1 MSKFYQVLH
10 ILILIFTAI
19 AISIISIPPVFAGE
33 KPKLQKIRNFIPPD
47 YYLLDSASGDL
58 NSDGLID
65 YVLILQSKN
74 ESSKNASATRP
85 LLLLL
90 GTEKN
95 NLELVARNDSVVL
108 CKSCGGI
115 YDDPFQK
122 VTIHDGYLS
131 VQHLI
136 GSTWKWTRVI
146 SFKYDSS
153 IKDFVLDKDE
163 GVSYHVANP
172 NRKTGII
179 NNKDDFGKL
188 KFSEFSY
195 NKGY

>member
-1 MSKFYQVLH
+1 MAKFYHFLYIF
-10 ILILIFTAI
+10 ILIIPALVVSVSPAI
-19 AISIISIPPVFAGE
+19 AGQ
-33 KPKLQKIRNFIPPD
+33 KPKLQKIRSFIPPD
-47 YYLLDSASGDL
+47 YDLLDSASGDL
-58 NSDGLID
+58 NGDGFTD
-65 YVLILQSKN
+65 YVLILRSKTENSKN
-74 ESSKNASATRP
+74 SAGVRP

-95 NLELVARNDSVVL
+95 NFELTARNDSVVL
-108 CKSCGGI
+108 CRSCGGI
-115 YDDPFQK
+115 YDDPYQK
-122 VTIHDGYLS
+122 VTVHDGYLS

-146 SFKYDSS
+146 SFRYDSS

>member
-1 MSKFYQVLH
+1 MVKFYSFLYITICVV
-10 ILILIFTAI
+10 TAI
-19 AISIISIPPVFAGE
+19 VMSMPPAVAGE
-33 KPKLQKIRNFIPPD
+33 KPKLQKIRHFIPPD
-47 YYLLDSASGDL
+47 YDLLDSASGDL
-58 NSDGLID
+58 NGDGLTD
-65 YVLILQSKN
+65 YVLILHSKTENSKN
-74 ESSKNASATRP
+74 SGVRP
-85 LLLLL
+85 LLLLM

-95 NLELVARNDSVVL
+95 NLELTARNDSVVL
-108 CKSCGGI
+108 CRSCGGI
-115 YDDPFQK
+115 YDDPYQK
-122 VTIHDGYLS
+122 VTIQDGYVS

-146 SFKYDSS
+146 SFRYDAA

>member
-1 MSKFYQVLH
+1 MTKVYPSLHKLVLV
-10 ILILIFTAI
+10 FAV
-19 AISIISIPPVFAGE
+19 AFISMNYAVAGE
-33 KPKLQKIRNFIPPD
+33 KPKLQKIKTFIPPD
-47 YYLLDSASGDL
+47 YELLDSASGDL
-58 NSDGLID
+58 NGDGLMD
-65 YVLILQSKN
+65 YAIILKSKSEN
-74 ESSKNASATRP
+74 TNSASSVRP

-90 GTEKN
+90 GTAKN
-95 NLELVARNDSVVL
+95 NLEFLARNDSVVL
-108 CKSCGGI
+108 CRTCGGI

-122 VTIHDGYLS
+122 VTIHNGFLS
-131 VQHLI
+131 VEHLI

-146 SFKYDSS
+146 SFKYDFS

-163 GVSYHVANP
+163 GESYHASSP

-188 KFSEFSY
+188 KFTEFSY

>member
-1 MSKFYQVLH
+1 MVKFYPCLH
-10 ILILIFTAI
+10 KFLFVCITIIILIGHGHAI
-19 AISIISIPPVFAGE
+19 AGE

-47 YYLLDSASGDL
+47 YALLDSASGDL
-58 NSDGLID
+58 NGDGLTD
-65 YVLILQSKN
+65 YVLILENKSENSKN
-74 ESSKNASATRP
+74 SSGVRP

-95 NLELVARNDSVVL
+95 NLELAARNDSVVL

-122 VTIHDGYLS
+122 VTIRDGFLS